1 MYCLSLPRFHVV
13 PWLIIILFYF
23 TTDFISLR
31 EIIFLWREGSLLNNI
46 NNTAIR
52 CTEERSGL
60 IGIYHWNCKSIYI
73 IVMGYAHEMH
83 MKCECM

>member
-1 MYCLSLPRFHVV
+1 MHRLFLPRFYVV
-13 PWLIIILFYF
+13 LWLIIILFYF
-23 TTDFISLR
+23 TTDFISPR
-31 EIIFLWREGSLLNNI
+31 EVIFLSGRGSLLNNI
-46 NNTAIR
+46 NMAIR
-52 CTEERSGL
+52 CTEEEGGL